1 MDRNYKELAD
11 QLVDKTLKPCN
22 SFKLENAVK
31 ELAEF
36 LAFTEITVKPKEECV
51 CNVSVVGE
59 KLDREF
65 RYSEFIASAIV
76 AMRMENYSL
85 QDSYDFVKYMTA
97 EYKKT
102 VYM

>member
-1 MDRNYKELAD
+1 MGRNYKELAD

-22 SFKLENAVK
+22 LFKLKNAAK

-36 LAFTEITVKPKEECV
+36 LAFAEITVKPKEKCV
-51 CNVSVVGE
+51 CDVSTVGE
-59 KLDREF
+59 KLDRKF
-65 RYSEFIASAIV
+65 RYSEFIASAIA

-85 QDSYDFVKYMTA
+85 QDGYDFVKYMTT